1 MLSDSREALDVRDYC
16 GATPLHWAAANGHA
30 QLVEDLLKRGANRSC
45 TRAACQLSRNKYLK
59 DDVAKCGKW
68 PRKWIQPFSV
78 VLFLIVFLP
87 WPRPGATPNAVDVS
101 NATPLHDAAWAGHH
115 AVAEVL
121 LDADVAINTVDAR
134 GVSGVDS
141 NGAAGVWPILT
152 IWSNGIILWRGKR
165 IIKLNAGRLTM
176 PECLSWWR
184 CLVHLTFWPAGFRSE
199 SIM

>member
-1 MLSDSREALDVRDYC
+1 MEETYQSVTRLQRQTTKAMLSDSREALDVRDYC

-121 LDADVAINTVDAR
+121 LDADVAINAVDAR
-134 GVSGVDS
+134 GV
-141 NGAAGVWPILT
+141 N
-152 IWSNGIILWRGKR
+152 IWGLIQMGQQ
-165 IIKLNAGRLTM
+165 
-176 PECLSWWR
+176 
-184 CLVHLTFWPAGFRSE
+184 VFDQY
-199 SIM
+199 